1 MRRLLF
7 LLLPLILM
15 SSKCK
20 KDDVIA
26 GSIALNIKTSYDD
39 KPLIINKIYDYK
51 GKKVRFTKW
60 SFFASSIYGP
70 IEIIPGSFTEGKEN
84 LHYNSTFYDFS
95 DLTDSINAQKGIT
108 QTVLSSV
115 GSKEKFNMSIGVER
129 SKNLKKPKDFNSSN
143 PLSDAGNYWDD
154 WNSYIFTKLEG
165 LMDKDGDGKF
175 ETGITIHT
183 GGNEVYQTLTFTKNV
198 VVNISETTTI
208 NGDLNLNKLLN
219 GIDLTTVN
227 SSHQTGDLPTMK
239 LFIGNFKEALTIK

>member
-7 LLLPLILM
+7 LLLLPFILL

-26 GSIALNIKTSYDD
+26 GSIALNIKALYDD

-51 GKKVRFTKW
+51 GKKMRFTKW
-60 SFFASSIYGP
+60 RFFASNIYGP
-70 IEIIPGSFTEGKEN
+70 RQLIAGSLQAPGLDNNTSLF
-84 LHYNSTFYDFS
+84 DFS
-95 DLTDSINAQKGIT
+95 ELIDSSTAQKGIT
-108 QTVLSSV
+108 QTISSI
-115 GSKEKFNMSIGVER
+115 GGTSEKFNISIGIDFI
-129 SKNLKKPKDFNSSN
+129 KNMQKPKDFNSSN

-154 WNSYIFTKLEG
+154 WNSYIFSKLEG

-198 VVNISETTTI
+198 VVNISESTTI
-208 NGDLNLNKLLN
+208 NGELNLNKLLN

-227 SSHQTGDLPTMK
+227 STHQTGDLPTMK
-239 LFIGNFKEALTIK
+239 LFMGNFKEALTIK

>member
-7 LLLPLILM
+7 LLLPLILL

-20 KDDVIA
+20 KEDVIP
-26 GSIALNIKTSYDD
+26 GSIALNIKTLYDD
-39 KPLIINKIYDYK
+39 KPLVINKIYDYK

-60 SFFASSIYGP
+60 RFFASNIYGLRQLVASP
-70 IEIIPGSFTEGKEN
+70 LQDPGLDNNTSLF
-84 LHYNSTFYDFS
+84 DFS
-95 DLTDSINAQKGIT
+95 ELTDSSTAQKGII
-108 QTVLSSV
+108 QTISSIG
-115 GSKEKFNMSIGVER
+115 GSSEKFNISIGIGGI
-129 SKNLKKPKDFNSSN
+129 KNMQKPKDFNSSN

-183 GGNEVYQTLTFTKNV
+183 GGNEVYQMLTFTKNV
-198 VVNISETTTI
+198 VVNIGETTTI
-208 NGDLNLNKLLN
+208 NGELNLNKLLN

-227 SSHQTGDLPTMK
+227 STHQTGDLPTMK
-239 LFIGNFKEALTIK
+239 LFMGNFKEALTIK

>member
-1 MRRLLF
+1 MKRLLF
-7 LLLPLILM
+7 LFLPLILL

-26 GSIALNIKTSYDD
+26 GSITLNIKTFYDD

-60 SFFASSIYGP
+60 SFFASNIHGP
-70 IEIIPGSFTEGKEN
+70 KELIPGSFAEGKEN
-84 LHYNSTFYDFS
+84 LWYNNTLFDFS
-95 DLTDSINAQKGIT
+95 DLTDSLVVQKGIAKT
-108 QTVLSSV
+108 ISSSA
-115 GSKEKFNMSIGVER
+115 GSSEKFNIILGVENN
-129 SKNLKKPKDFNSSN
+129 KNIRKPKDFPSTD
-143 PLSDAGNYWDD
+143 PLSDAGNYWDA

-183 GGNEVYQTLTFTKNV
+183 GGNEVLQNLTFTKNV
-198 VVNISETTTI
+198 VVNISEITTI

-227 SSHQTGDLPTMK
+227 STHQTGDLPTMK
-239 LFIGNFKEALTIK
+239 LFMGNFKEALTIK